1 MGPLWLA
8 DTNHSLI
15 VGSQRIVEPIRLNS
29 TVRDNQGRVGTLGVK
44 EKSVEIER
52 VPNGV
57 AVQRTSV
64 WNVGKAKVVY
74 SSDGLSRGTARMAM

>member
-1 MGPLWLA
+1 M
-8 DTNHSLI
+8 
-15 VGSQRIVEPIRLNS
+15 
-29 TVRDNQGRVGTLGVK
+29 GVK